1 MKDYYC
7 FEISFTSID
16 LDNFMPNSEKSI
28 SIHHAH
34 LYSKINEIEIKIFFE
49 SKTYF
54 GRKLSIWASR
64 INWRD
69 FGSFI
74 HASKESQ
81 NDRLKK
87 IDFLNSTLLSITNG
101 TNQYEGKLEYVSI
114 KIDSVKF
121 YWNPLKSEYNTAAF
135 YFNEAGFKVVSDFYA
150 PLFGSDGDFKIS
162 RMKGMDEFYKIDKAE
177 FRPEFDFSFSDD
189 KSNSETRITKDP
201 VLKFRYKENITEEE
215 AIKYAEIIRLL
226 ASFYLHLKIDYTL
239 SRIHLLE
246 HTITIKKIHKES
258 ITSSSGSLSGFKNY
272 WDFHKFMQSNWKQH
286 ALKNYKKLSKVI
298 EMFNQSLTVDNI
310 SSFLIRFN
318 IIEICMSGIKITDE
332 KFQSVLSETEKQ
344 KIYNEASTLLLQTI
358 MPSDHEDFLAKWE
371 GVKNKLAYKPMK
383 SPLLNFFE
391 SQKLTPSKFPISV
404 NKIKDI
410 RDKITHGSINKVK
423 HDQLEKANILLY
435 RITGILILNLLGIDE
450 WTLDTG
456 IE

>member
-7 FEISFTSID
+7 FEISFTTID
-16 LDNFMPNSEKSI
+16 LDSFMPNSEKSI

-87 IDFLNSTLLSITNG
+87 IDFSNSTLLSITNG
-101 TNQYEGKLEYVSI
+101 TKQYEGKLEYVSI
-114 KIDSVKF
+114 KIDSVKL
-121 YWNPLKSEYNTAAF
+121 YRDPLKSEYNTASF
-135 YFNEAGFKVVSDFYA
+135 YFNEAGFKIVSDFYA
-150 PLFGSDGDFKIS
+150 PLFGFDGDFKIS

-177 FRPEFDFSFSDD
+177 FRPEFDFSISGD
-189 KSNSETRITKDP
+189 KSNSETRITKVP
-201 VLKFRYKENITEEE
+201 ILKFRYKENITEEE

-226 ASFYLHLKIDYTL
+226 ASFYLHLKIDYTH

-258 ITSSSGSLSGFKNY
+258 ITGSSGSLSGFKNY

-286 ALKNYKKLSKVI
+286 ALKNYTKLSKVI
-298 EMFNQSLTVDNI
+298 EMFNQSLTLDDS

-318 IIEICMSGIKITDE
+318 IIEICMSGIKITNK
-332 KFQSVLSETEKQ
+332 KFQSALNETEKQ
-344 KIYNEASTLLLQTI
+344 KIFSDALTLLLQTI
-358 MPSDHEDFLAKWE
+358 KPNGHKDFKAKWE

-383 SPLLNFFE
+383 SPLHIFFV
-391 SQKLTPSKFPISV
+391 SQKLNPSKFPISV
-404 NKIKDI
+404 DKIKDI
-410 RDKITHGSINKVK
+410 RDKITHGSLNKIK
-423 HDQLEKANILLY
+423 HDQLEKANIFLY
-435 RITGILILNLLGIDE
+435 RINGILILNLLGIDE
-450 WTLDTG
+450 WTLDT
-456 IE
+456 EF